1 MSSRISARAAAFLA
15 AAFTVLAG
23 CGPQPE
29 QPVTRLSDVGADS
42 VVVVGRLELQ
52 PPLRP
57 NEQQLKMGTF
67 DPLDTADRF
76 RDRGFLW
83 FGRAAETPAEKGDF
97 VMNPHLGE
105 LYFLRVPKNTPYML
119 GGYIMAQ
126 YVTRM
131 ISPRTMT
138 VDDARIEIPG
148 GLHYDIRPG
157 DRAIYVGTLVLH
169 RDEFNEVTK
178 AVIVDDYAP
187 AAAAFKQRFGPGT
200 ALRKAVPRTQTPR
213 TASQ

>member
-1 MSSRISARAAAFLA
+1 MAWRMAARPALLLA
-15 AAFTVLAG
+15 AACLVLAA
-23 CGPQPE
+23 CGPLPE
-29 QPVTRLSDVGADS
+29 QPVTRLSEVGADS
-42 VVVVGRLELQ
+42 VVVVGRLELR

-67 DPLDTADRF
+67 DPFDTADRF
-76 RDRGFLW
+76 RDRGFLY
-83 FGRAAETPAEKGDF
+83 FGRSADTPAEKGDF

-105 LYFLRVPKNTPYML
+105 LYFLRVPKNTPYLL

-131 ISPRTMT
+131 TSPRSMT

-148 GLHYDIRPG
+148 GVRYDIRPG

-169 RDEFNEVTK
+169 RDDFNEVTK
-178 AVIVDDYAP
+178 AVILDDYAA
-187 AAAAFKQRFGPGT
+187 AAAAFRQRFGQGT
-200 ALRKAVPRTQTPR
+200 ELRKAILRTQAPR
-213 TASQ
+213 TAAQ